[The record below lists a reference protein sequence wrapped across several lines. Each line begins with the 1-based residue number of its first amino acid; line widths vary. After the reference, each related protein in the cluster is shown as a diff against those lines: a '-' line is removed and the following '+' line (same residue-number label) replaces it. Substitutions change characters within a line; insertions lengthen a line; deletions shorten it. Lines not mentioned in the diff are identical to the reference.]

1 MFIDNASL
9 TEEHIEISWIFQFSS
24 REEKKS
30 FSKLWWRARAT
41 RAEDSQGIPNVR
53 ILLGLRSLLLEI
65 LLPFSI
71 FSSIFGVETW
81 EIREVKKVGTS
92 QTFRPVQTWPPPG
105 SLSSQAHFLPGL
117 VCVFV
122 TSEKFAEKK
131 TEGQP
136 KFRKILLLLIWNK
149 MSNLKKSTC
158 LLEKIRQSQ
167 RWLKKRWH
175 FEC

>member
-53 ILLGLRSLLLEI
+53 ILLGLRGLLLEI

-71 FSSIFGVETW
+71 FSSIFGERLR
-81 EIREVKKVGTS
+81 IRSEKS
-92 QTFRPVQTWPPPG
+92 EQ
-105 SLSSQAHFLPGL
+105 L
-117 VCVFV
+117 VCRLGCKLLALFKTDHRQVLSRLKHISCLALCVFL
-122 TSEKFAEKK
+122 SPAKNSPKKRLRANLNFEKFCSYLFGIKCHTWRRELAS
-131 TEGQP
+131 
-136 KFRKILLLLIWNK
+136 FW
-149 MSNLKKSTC
+149 
-158 LLEKIRQSQ
+158 
-167 RWLKKRWH
+167 
-175 FEC
+175 